1 MWLNIKYTQASPSIN
16 LLNIGTI
23 RSFAAD
29 TDNTI
34 SSGRPVVVVAA
45 LQNRVITLVNK
56 GNFSTDIEAA
66 NAYASAMSSA
76 INVLFSGS
84 NTPDSVIDFP
94 PPFNLEVLTMPYTS
108 TTYAY

>member
-1 MWLNIKYTQASPSIN
+1 MWLNIKYTQGNPSIN

-23 RSFAAD
+23 RNFAAD
-29 TDNTI
+29 TVNTI

-45 LQNRVITLVNK
+45 SQNRVITLVDK
-56 GNFSTDIEAA
+56 GDFNTDIEAA

-76 INVLFSGS
+76 VNALFSSS
-84 NTPDSVIDFP
+84 NAPDSVIDFLP
-94 PPFNLEVLTMPYTS
+94 PPSLQVLTMPYTA